1 MTWAQLVAIFLGV
14 AALLILALALMAAAG
29 RSSEQERRWEDEMW
43 RRDVEA
49 RLKRGDEEDDGK

>member
-1 MTWAQLVAIFLGV
+1 MTWAQLVAIGLGV
-14 AALLILALALMAAAG
+14 AGLLILALALMAAAG

-49 RLKRGDEEDDGK
+49 RLKRDNEEDDGR

>member
-49 RLKRGDEEDDGK
+49 RLKRENEEDDGK

>member
-1 MTWAQLVAIFLGV
+1 MTWAQLVAIFLGA

-29 RSSEQERRWEDEMW
+29 RSSEMERRWEDERW

-49 RLKRGDEEDDGK
+49 RLKREEDDGK